1 MAAAA
6 TSAGQRVKPLDPTEV
21 GAYLEEVRS
30 LVLAELDR
38 FVPRGTAYDADL
50 YDLVRD
56 YPLRPAKMLRPA
68 IAYAVCRAAGGRAEA
83 VLPTAAVL
91 ELFHNAFLVHDDVE
105 DVSLSRRSGPTLH
118 RAHGVP
124 IAINVGDAMLALCLP
139 PLLDNTRALG
149 VGRALRVLRLI
160 AEMSHQTVRGQAV
173 ELGWIRRNTFD
184 LTERDYFRL
193 VHQKTSW
200 YTFVAPA
207 VVGAM
212 IAGATQ
218 VATTRLRWW
227 ASQLG
232 LAFQIQ
238 DDVLNLTGDEGAVG
252 KESMGDLWEG
262 KRTLMLLR
270 ALRVASPEERAR
282 GLSILGK
289 PRPTGDVHDSSAKTE
304 ADVAFLRHLVDST
317 GAIASARAHSDRRS
331 RAALRRLERLLPEL
345 DPSGSGDSVH
355 AAFLL
360 GLNQYVVER
369 TR

>member
-1 MAAAA
+1 
-6 TSAGQRVKPLDPTEV
+6 
-21 GAYLEEVRS
+21 
-30 LVLAELDR
+30 
-38 FVPRGTAYDADL
+38 
-50 YDLVRD
+50 
-56 YPLRPAKMLRPA
+56 
-68 IAYAVCRAAGGRAEA
+68 VCRAAGGRAEA

-160 AEMSHQTVRGQAV
+160 AEMSHQTVRGQAL
-173 ELGWIRRNTFD
+173 ELGWIRRNSFD
-184 LTERDYFRL
+184 LAERDYFRL

-212 IAGATQ
+212 IAGATE

-227 ASQLG
+227 AAQLG

-238 DDVLNLTGDEGAVG
+238 DDVLNLTGDEDAVG

-262 KRTLMLLR
+262 KRTLMLLH
-270 ALRVASPEERAR
+270 ALRAASPSERAR
-282 GLSILGK
+282 ALQVLGQ
-289 PRPTGDVHDSSAKTE
+289 PRPSGERQDAHVKTE
-304 ADVAFLRHLVDST
+304 SDVAFLRQLVDST
-317 GAIASARAHSDRRS
+317 GAIAVARAESGRRS
-331 RAALRRLERLLPEL
+331 RAALRRLERLVPEL
-345 DPSGSGDSVH
+345 EARGPGDSVH

-360 GLNQYVVER
+360 GLNHYVVER